1 MDGGVVL
8 FIDEVT
14 MKRTL
19 IVQTGLM
26 MNARW
31 TRWLSLETAAANCTR
46 PLVRYS
52 QYCLIVLKGS
62 AGSPG
67 FAHNIYHVHTDSCMY
82 AYKTTISFD

>member
-1 MDGGVVL
+1 
-8 FIDEVT
+8 

-31 TRWLSLETAAANCTR
+31 TRWLSPETAAANCTR

-67 FAHNIYHVHTDSCMY
+67 FAHNIMFIRTPVCMLI
-82 AYKTTISFD
+82 KPRFLIIKMMKIIIVNPC